1 MKLPRDL
8 SGSEVGRR
16 LARHYGYRVTRSRG
30 SRMTVTLTARGEDH
44 QVTVP
49 RHRDVRIGTLKR
61 DHRRCGGVPRPAQ
74 AGSTGHPLRLM

>member
-8 SGSEVGRR
+8 SGAEVARR

-30 SRMTVTLTARGEDH
+30 SQLTVTLTAGRDQP

-49 RHRDVRIGTLKR
+49 RHREVRTGTLNAIIADVAAFLGLPKQAVR
-61 DHRRCGGVPRPAQ
+61 DTLFG
-74 AGSTGHPLRLM
+74 

>member
-8 SGSEVGRR
+8 SGAEVARR

-30 SRMTVTLTARGEDH
+30 SHMTVTLTAAGDQH

-49 RHRDVRIGTLKR
+49 QHRDVRIGTLDAIIADDVAAFLGLPKHEVR
-61 DHRRCGGVPRPAQ
+61 DTLFG
-74 AGSTGHPLRLM
+74 